1 MVWDMNNEENFT
13 FIWDCLINQT
23 WDGSQKYFRVKN
35 EDPTIIKEDID
46 YFGDDYAKWKYWR

>member
-1 MVWDMNNEENFT
+1 MNNEENFT

-46 YFGDDYAKWKYWR
+46 YFGDDYAK